1 MTSKETARHL
11 ALLALPALLLALAGA
26 FNRSRA
32 PLFQWSDP
40 DYIYLLNALC
50 LAEGAAPGHTD
61 HPGTPLQV
69 AGAVLLGGRHLA
81 TGRPFGSLREHV
93 LREPEAFLALWREVH
108 RALAALALAAGGAL
122 VLRVTRSLPS
132 ALLFQLL
139 PLLSVQIVSSLCRVA
154 PEPALLALGSAVCA
168 LTVALVRAPEWRTR
182 RVAAALGAL
191 AGIGLATKVVF
202 APIALAPWAALDR
215 RGRRTFAIV
224 AGAALALGLLP
235 IATRLPAT
243 AGWLLRVTTHT
254 GQYGTGA
261 VGLVDATRLPSSLS
275 LLVREEWLT
284 LALIGAAAVAGLLAL
299 RRKEAED
306 SLAARVLVAT
316 AGLQVVWLA
325 MALRHFDRRYL
336 VPAALLNGLQAVLL
350 WQLERGHPTRS
361 PRLHRAVVAG
371 LVAAAIA
378 LAPLRL
384 GEAAGAMRRTTLKR
398 AQVAGFLER
407 LGPAVEDSYVLSR
420 PGALQLANAFARGRF
435 GADLH
440 RLYPSFVS
448 WHGGGIQ
455 AFGERLPVV
464 PLLHE
469 RPDGSMTLLALVA
482 DHSPVLAAPPPP
494 FRPVPILRLPGH
506 TLFEARLLPCD
517 GAGGAFSGFVEAA
530 GLRAVEG
537 PYPQWGLAR
546 PVRWGLAPETRLWF
560 VGASRAM
567 SLEMAARHDTADT
580 RPLRVWLTGVLLQ
593 RLELPPSRAFEERTV
608 SFQARPGLNELRLQY
623 GPRGA
628 EEGLEVLFER
638 LRLSCPAAPAVGG

>member
-1 MTSKETARHL
+1 M
-11 ALLALPALLLALAGA
+11 
-26 FNRSRA
+26 
-32 PLFQWSDP
+32 
-40 DYIYLLNALC
+40 NALC

-154 PEPALLALGSAVCA
+154 PEPALLALGSVVCA

-261 VGLVDATRLPSSLS
+261 VGLVDATRLPTSLS

-284 LALIGAAAVAGLLAL
+284 PDQAGVRPKLAGPGVAFRDFVIAEESARGLPGLVNLVGIESPGLTAAPAIAERVAGLL
-299 RRKEAED
+299 
-306 SLAARVLVAT
+306 
-316 AGLQVVWLA
+316 GC
-325 MALRHFDRRYL
+325 
-336 VPAALLNGLQAVLL
+336 
-350 WQLERGHPTRS
+350 
-361 PRLHRAVVAG
+361 
-371 LVAAAIA
+371 
-378 LAPLRL
+378 AP
-384 GEAAGAMRRTTLKR
+384 G
-398 AQVAGFLER
+398 
-407 LGPAVEDSYVLSR
+407 
-420 PGALQLANAFARGRF
+420 
-435 GADLH
+435 
-440 RLYPSFVS
+440 
-448 WHGGGIQ
+448 
-455 AFGERLPVV
+455 
-464 PLLHE
+464 
-469 RPDGSMTLLALVA
+469 
-482 DHSPVLAAPPPP
+482 
-494 FRPVPILRLPGH
+494 
-506 TLFEARLLPCD
+506 
-517 GAGGAFSGFVEAA
+517 
-530 GLRAVEG
+530 
-537 PYPQWGLAR
+537 
-546 PVRWGLAPETRLWF
+546 
-560 VGASRAM
+560 
-567 SLEMAARHDTADT
+567 
-580 RPLRVWLTGVLLQ
+580 
-593 RLELPPSRAFEERTV
+593 
-608 SFQARPGLNELRLQY
+608 
-623 GPRGA
+623 
-628 EEGLEVLFER
+628 
-638 LRLSCPAAPAVGG
+638 